1 MIFMVSFLSLF
12 VSLAGWVGGR
22 ASEPLFILQ
31 SLRHIISW
39 VSFSLLP
46 PLSVQEQ
53 PLFHRKS

>member
-46 PLSVQEQ
+46 PLSV
-53 PLFHRKS
+53 F